1 MIFINLIIYTPLSL
15 YLLSKR
21 ELHDFIDRNHFR
33 DGLYLKRNRSSKQF
47 IRMLYQFNS
56 LSKLI
61 LFPIMRLK
69 EVIINILLGSE
80 KYYNVYQKA
89 YIRNNLEEH

>member
-47 IRMLYQFNS
+47 ITMLYQFNS
-56 LSKLI
+56 LS
-61 LFPIMRLK
+61 
-69 EVIINILLGSE
+69 INFVLYHAPKRGNHQYSVRVRKILLCLPVGLYPE
-80 KYYNVYQKA
+80 
-89 YIRNNLEEH
+89 